1 MVYKMTETRILFE
14 SKAKKK
20 RVALFLQIACMIQ
33 RLHSVVAAMR
43 AALYNKT
50 CDLLITLKPLSPRK
64 ESERAR
70 KLNY

>member
-1 MVYKMTETRILFE
+1 
-14 SKAKKK
+14 
-20 RVALFLQIACMIQ
+20 VALFLQIACMIQ